1 MIFLSKIHWPT
12 TVTEFCIPPIESF
25 DWIIVGNGYISCN
38 GSYKY
43 SYWNTLYEIL
53 HSIFPIS
60 LTGLNSKW
68 RAKLILSFSLRECVI
83 PYLNI
88 SAEFFSQK
96 ETYDNYRNRNTQD
109 TLVSCKLYNLGA
121 PGNGFIIT
129 STLLR
134 PEGTS
139 KRRSSDTSNNML

>member
-25 DWIIVGNGYISCN
+25 DLIIVGNGYISWN
-38 GSYKY
+38 GLYKY
-43 SYWNTLYEIL
+43 SYSNTLYKIL
-53 HSIFPIS
+53 QSIFPRSI
-60 LTGLNSKW
+60 TRLNAKR

-96 ETYDNYRNRNTQD
+96 ETYDNYRNTQD
-109 TLVSCKLYNLGA
+109 PLVSWKLYNLGE

-129 STLLR
+129 SSLVL

-139 KRRSSDTSNNML
+139 KRRSSNSSNNIL